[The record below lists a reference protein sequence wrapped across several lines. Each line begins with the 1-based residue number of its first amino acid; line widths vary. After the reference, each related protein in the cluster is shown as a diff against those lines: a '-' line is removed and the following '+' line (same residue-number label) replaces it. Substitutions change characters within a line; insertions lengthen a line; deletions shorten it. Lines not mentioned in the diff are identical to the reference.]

1 MFFVIFTFR
10 LLQFFRMT
18 FLLSDISCLS
28 LTLRLAL
35 LKNVLVSHPA
45 MELLGKSLNIILDIY
60 AIHRG
65 IYMLTLQSE
74 LLP

>member
-1 MFFVIFTFR
+1 
-10 LLQFFRMT
+10 MT

-35 LKNVLVSHPA
+35 LKNVLVSYPA

>member
-35 LKNVLVSHPA
+35 LKNVLVSYPA

-65 IYMLTLQSE
+65 IYMLTLQSD
-74 LLP
+74 